1 MGRPLMPPA
10 LLIRST
16 AISTPTRAVL
26 PPAAAVPDRGCIVP
40 ILYGLAW
47 PKAARHGAGTSML
60 APRAPAAVADSPSRR
75 RRVVLPLHQRS
86 FAHGSSCHRS
96 AMRSSSESSLPP
108 VLQCISTAREGK
120 GRLYLHE
127 KAV

>member
-26 PPAAAVPDRGCIVP
+26 PPAAAVPDRGCMVP

-47 PKAARHGAGTSML
+47 PTASREGAGTSTL
-60 APRAPAAVADSPSRR
+60 APRALAAVTDSPRKR
-75 RRVVLPLHQRS
+75 RRVVFPLHHRS
-86 FAHGSSCHRS
+86 FAQGSCCHRS
-96 AMRSSSESSLPP
+96 AMPCPPGDALPTRAVGTASSD
-108 VLQCISTAREGK
+108 GK
-120 GRLYLHE
+120 V
-127 KAV
+127 AP